1 MTKIKSFPLILLS
14 FVMLLS
20 CKMQRPSSQ
29 KSSVQL
35 ADEYKLADSIL
46 QVGLDNEALFTLLG
60 DIKPMSSLVSFSF
73 PIANTDS
80 TKLLEENILE
90 TDSAQAYLAEI
101 ARIQR
106 VVSSID
112 LDGLD
117 VVFVPYA
124 AAYGKTRSLQVS
136 VVRTALLD
144 SLLYAK
150 QTFFGQFGI
159 TPGASPVMVVTANE
173 YGKKYDRLRGYG
185 HLFGYPDYAVDFF
198 VKAFHTADTDGK
210 HVERDFFRM
219 PTFKSEEGNFVYA
232 VPKGHR
238 TNEVDSLIYKRAT
251 NLLEEYKRWRPRYLR
266 PDSTLRSQELIRDFI
281 KKQN

>member
-1 MTKIKSFPLILLS
+1 MTIIKPLFALLLTLIL
-14 FVMLLS
+14 LLS
-20 CKMQRPSSQ
+20 CKTQYQGSPQTGVEISDHYR
-29 KSSVQL
+29 
-35 ADEYKLADSIL
+35 LADSIL
-46 QVGLDNEALFTLLG
+46 QVGLDNEALFTLLA

-80 TKLLEENILE
+80 TKLLEGNILE
-90 TDSAQAYLAEI
+90 PDSAGAYLAEI
-101 ARIQR
+101 ACIQR
-106 VVSSID
+106 AVNSIN

-124 AAYGKTRSLQVS
+124 AAYGKNRSLQVS

-144 SLLYAK
+144 SLLDA
-150 QTFFGQFGI
+150 QQAFFGQFGI
-159 TPGASPVMVVTANE
+159 TRGANPAMVVTANE

-185 HLFGYPDYAVDFF
+185 YLFGYPDYAVDFF
-198 VKAFHTADTDGK
+198 VEAFHTADTSGK

-219 PTFKSEEGNFVYA
+219 PTFSSEEGNFVYA

-238 TNEVDSLIYKRAT
+238 IGQLDSLIDNRAT

-281 KKQN
+281 GKQN